1 MENLLNYNI
10 KLDINVNK
18 VCTSATN
25 LSIRSFF
32 FHLFEVDAKGEIE
45 LKNPLCDIFY
55 LLHYS
60 LQYASRLLVGIS
72 KVVR

>member
-10 KLDINVNK
+10 KLDIKVNK

-25 LSIRSFF
+25 LSIKPSFF
-32 FHLFEVDAKGEIE
+32 YLFEVDAKGEIE
-45 LKNPLCDIFY
+45 LKNSLCDIFY

-60 LQYASRLLVGIS
+60 LQYASTLLVVIS
-72 KVVR
+72 KEVR